1 MISPINILLLFF
13 LNFHS
18 VNCFNGKK
26 SYGEYKTI
34 KKIVN
39 LKFFIR
45 LLLTRLKP
53 NKN

>member
-18 VNCFNGKK
+18 VNGKK

-45 LLLTRLKP
+45 LRLTRMQP